1 MNKAQILAIYDS
13 IIKRP
18 PHIVAFGGG
27 VDSTAMILGL
37 HEKGL
42 PIDLILF
49 ADTGGERPETY
60 AHIENFSKWL
70 VDNGLPSITIVK
82 RTRKD
87 GSLETLEQECHR
99 RNNLPSIAYGFKSC
113 SQKHKIAPQ
122 DKFLNSWQRAID
134 WWKTGS
140 KCVKYIGYDA
150 GESHRADNAAKRDD
164 PKYTYKYPLIEWQW
178 EREDCLKI
186 VAKYGF
192 KVGKSA
198 CFFCPS
204 SRPKEIIDLHEK
216 HPDLAQRALD
226 IEKQANLTT
235 IKGLGRNY
243 AWSDVIRMHKAQIEL
258 PFVGFDLPCD
268 CTE

>member
-1 MNKAQILAIYDS
+1 MK
-13 IIKRP
+13 

-37 HEKGL
+37 IENKL

-60 AHIENFSKWL
+60 SHIENFSQWL
-70 VDNGLPSITIVK
+70 KSQNYPEITVVK
-82 RTRKD
+82 RVRKD
-87 GSLETLEQECHR
+87 GTLETLEEECHR
-99 RNNLPSIAYGFKSC
+99 RKNLPSIAYGFKSC

-122 DKFLNSWQRAID
+122 DKFLNAWQPAID
-134 WWKTGS
+134 SWEMGQ

-150 GESHRADNAAKRDD
+150 GESHRAENAAKRND
-164 PKYTYKYPLIEWQW
+164 PKYDYKYPLIEWGW
-178 EREDCLKI
+178 EREECLEM
-186 VAKYGF
+186 VSKYGF

-204 SRPKEIIDLHEK
+204 TKPKEIIDLHEN
-216 HPDLAQRALD
+216 HPDLLGRALA
-226 IEKQANLTT
+226 IEKQAELTT

-243 AWSDVIRMHKAQIEL
+243 AWSEVVLMHKSQMNL
-258 PFVGFDLPCD
+258 PFGGFDLPCE

>member
-1 MNKAQILAIYDS
+1 MNK
-13 IIKRP
+13 

-37 HEKGL
+37 YESGR

-70 VDNGLPSITIVK
+70 ANKGLPEITIVRK
-82 RTRKD
+82 VRKD

-99 RNNLPSIAYGFKSC
+99 RKNLPSIAYGFKSC

-122 DKFLNSWQRAID
+122 DKFLNHWTPGLL
-134 WWKTGS
+134 WWETGA

-164 PKYTYKYPLIEWQW
+164 PKYDYEYPLIEWQW
-178 EREDCLKI
+178 DRQDCLDIIAKHGI
-186 VAKYGF
+186 VN
-192 KVGKSA
+192 VGKSA

-204 SRPKEIIDLHEK
+204 SRPKEIIDLYEK

-226 IEKQANLTT
+226 IEKQAELTS

-243 AWSDVIRMHKAQIEL
+243 AWSDVILMHKSQMTL